1 MFNWSVDTTTTD
13 IFVDNDIYII
23 MSSIWTLK
31 IIDTLNVCFDILSK
45 VLFHLR
51 SCISLD
57 IPLKSRSLKH

>member
-51 SCISLD
+51 S
-57 IPLKSRSLKH
+57 